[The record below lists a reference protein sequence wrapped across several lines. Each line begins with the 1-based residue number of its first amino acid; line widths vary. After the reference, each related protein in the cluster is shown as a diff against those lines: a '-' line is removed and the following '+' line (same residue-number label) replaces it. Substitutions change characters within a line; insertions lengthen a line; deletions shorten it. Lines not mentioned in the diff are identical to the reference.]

1 MIILGIHIE
10 ECSTAALMIDGEVV
24 ACASEERFSRQ
35 KNDERYPRQAIDY
48 CMKEA
53 GIKGDQIDIVAI
65 PGQSLLF
72 STWVTRP
79 FSTWSIKDHLRAQH
93 EYWKPKIY
101 GGKDV
106 SWTDVF
112 SDKLD
117 LDQFPGTFRNLL
129 DLEKTYYSKEVWSH
143 LKKDLH
149 QGIVDHLGI
158 DPKIIN
164 HVDHHTC
171 HAAYA

>member
-112 SDKLD
+112 LTS
-117 LDQFPGTFRNLL
+117 
-129 DLEKTYYSKEVWSH
+129 
-143 LKKDLH
+143 
-149 QGIVDHLGI
+149 
-158 DPKIIN
+158 
-164 HVDHHTC
+164 
-171 HAAYA
+171 